1 MSKLSSVGVSPR
13 SLEWFFSNL
22 GNPKQLTSCDDELSE
37 GSILGPLLFLV
48 YINELPAATEH
59 SDVSLYPDDAVRY
72 CFAKDP
78 RELESKLNADLY
90 NVAMW
95 LKGNKLTLNLSK
107 IKFIL
112 IGSNRK
118 LVNIS
123 ALSLSIFDCELDS
136 VNNFKYLGVML
147 ASDLTWSDHVEYV
160 ISTAGS
166 FYVGSSICYP
176 LPLANVSITV
186 LFYPLFI
193 ILI

>member
-1 MSKLSSVGVSPR
+1 MMNYPKPIHATFGVP
-13 SLEWFFSNL
+13 
-22 GNPKQLTSCDDELSE
+22 Q

-59 SDVSLYPDDAVRY
+59 SDVSLYPYDAVRY

-78 RELESKLNADLY
+78 RKLESKLNADLY

-95 LKGNKLTLNLSK
+95 LKANKLTLNLSK
-107 IKFIL
+107 IKSIL

-123 ALSLSIFDCELDS
+123 SLSLSIFDCELDS
-136 VNNFKYLGVML
+136 VNNFKYLGVMF

-160 ISTAGS
+160 ISAAGS

-176 LPLANVSITV
+176 LPLANFSITV

-193 ILI
+193 VLI